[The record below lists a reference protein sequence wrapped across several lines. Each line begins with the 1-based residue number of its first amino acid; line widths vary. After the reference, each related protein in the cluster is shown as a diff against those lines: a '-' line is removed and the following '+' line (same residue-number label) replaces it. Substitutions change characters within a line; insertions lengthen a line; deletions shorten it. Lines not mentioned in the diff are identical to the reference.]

1 MKTCFAWL
9 LGALLLSRAATAQDT
24 LFRFALVTDT
34 HVGVETG
41 LEDLERTIRDLNQ
54 LPGIDF
60 VIFSGDV
67 TEFGSD
73 AELKTAK
80 QAIDKLEKPWH
91 IIPGNHDTKWSESG
105 CNSFRTVFGDE
116 TFLFDHKGYRFI
128 GTNSGPNMRMGPGQ
142 VPRENMVWLRK
153 TLDRT
158 PAAMPIVY
166 INHYPLDEGLNN
178 WLDVYSMLREKN
190 VQLMLCGHGHA
201 NRIMTRTAIPNV
213 MCRSNL
219 RAKEAVGGYN
229 LVTVRKDSILFA
241 ERRPSGQTLPEWH
254 RMAAATGGPAVFP
267 AIADDAAKRLNDSF
281 PAVKV
286 KWQIQED
293 GDMGSAVAIADGKI
307 IYTTTNGDIKAAD
320 IETGKI
326 RWRYKAGGKIY
337 ATPLVHAGRV
347 VVPCSDGKVYCLR
360 LSNGKRAWVRE
371 TGMAIVSSPA
381 RHGDLAIVAGSD
393 GHCRAWNILSG
404 TPAWDHPGLK
414 GFVETK
420 PLVYGGKVMFGTWG
434 NKFYALNAGTGDS
447 VWQWSNGAANRMF
460 SPAAVWPVAAAG
472 RAWLVSPD
480 RYMTV
485 INTETGQQIWR
496 FRDDKQWV
504 RESLGQSEDSARVY
518 AKTMQGN
525 ILAFDATVP
534 ERKLIW
540 QSPVQLGYEICPT
553 PITEKDGV
561 VFIAGQS
568 GLVCALSAADGSLRW
583 KHQFSNCLVNTV
595 QPLSGN
601 LVLASSMDGKLVCL
615 EAGR

>member
-1 MKTCFAWL
+1 MKTCFVWL
-9 LGALLLSRAATAQDT
+9 LGALLLSGAAAAQDT

-34 HVGVETG
+34 HVGVQTG

-73 AELKTAK
+73 AELKLAK
-80 QAIDKLEKPWH
+80 QTIDQLRKPWH

-116 TFLFDHKGYRFI
+116 TFQFDHKGYRFI

-158 PAAMPIVY
+158 PAAMPVVY

-178 WLDVYSMLREKN
+178 WLDVYGMLRTKN

-201 NRIMTRTAIPNV
+201 NRIYTRTAIPNV

-219 RAKEAVGGYN
+219 RAKDAVGGYN
-229 LVTVRKDSILFA
+229 LVSVLRDSIIFE
-241 ERRPSGQTLPEWH
+241 ERRPATETRPAWH
-254 RMAAATGGPAVFP
+254 RMPLVANASANYPP
-267 AIADDAAKRLNDSF
+267 ISDDAAKRVNDSF
-281 PAVKV
+281 PNVKI

-293 GDMGSAVAIADGKI
+293 GDMGSAVAIADGKV

-320 IETGKI
+320 LQTGKI
-326 RWRYKAGGKIY
+326 RWRYKTGGKIY
-337 ATPLVHAGRV
+337 ATPLVHANHV
-347 VVPCSDGKVYCLR
+347 VVPSSDGKVYCLK
-360 LSNGKRAWVRE
+360 LSNGKSAWIKE

-381 RHGDLAIVAGSD
+381 RSGELAIIAGSD
-393 GHCRAWNILSG
+393 GHCRAWNIRSG
-404 TPAWDHPGLK
+404 EQVWDQPGVK
-414 GFVETK
+414 GFVETR
-420 PLVYGGKVMFGTWG
+420 PLVYGDKVLFGTWG
-434 NKFYALNAGTGDS
+434 NQFYALNAQTGAPA
-447 VWQWSNGAANRMF
+447 WEWTNGAANRMF
-460 SPAAVWPVAAAG
+460 SPAAVWPVAFMG
-472 RAWLVSPD
+472 RAWIVSPD

-485 INTETGQQIWR
+485 IDTETGNTVWR
-496 FRDDKQWV
+496 HRDDQQWV
-504 RESLGQSEDSARVY
+504 RESLGQSEDSAHVY
-518 AKTMQGN
+518 AKSMQGN
-525 ILAFDATVP
+525 ILAFDARAG
-534 ERKLIW
+534 ERKIIW
-540 QSPVQLGYEICPT
+540 QSPVQLGYEICPS
-553 PITEKDGV
+553 PIMEKDGT

-568 GLVCALSAADGSLRW
+568 GLVTALSATNGAIRW
-583 KHQFSNCLVNTV
+583 KHQFSSCLVNTV
-595 QPLSGN
+595 QPLTGN

-615 EAGR
+615 EAAP